1 MKAHSNPARILV
13 ASDSVDDATQ
23 IVHQLKVD
31 FAEIRASTDSEAAV
45 ADFESFKPDVLVLAF
60 DRLQKAQEYAVGLY
74 RFTKSHHVH
83 RTLLLCVR
91 EEVRSAFELC
101 KKGTFDDYVLYW
113 PHAQDGLR
121 LTMSVWNA
129 ARQNLAQAA
138 PGPSHLELVTH
149 IRQLGAV
156 NALLDQQMTEG
167 EGDPIAGS
175 LQQAE
180 GAVGA
185 AIDELHQRLI
195 GDRAGGIVDVKDR
208 AAFSRAFEQ
217 LKTKPV
223 ADVFKGAATALA
235 PAGAWTRQL
244 KEKLAPHMSILRAL
258 GDKVRAIKPLVLFV
272 EDDDIARKLTQK
284 VLEGKNYELV
294 FAHDGTA
301 ALGLLRDIR
310 PDLILMDV
318 NLPDID
324 GVTLTRKLKTVPR
337 LAEIPV
343 LMLTGDARQQTVEN
357 SMSAGA
363 AGFIVKP
370 YTREALIEKIDRFLS
385 TTA

>member
-1 MKAHSNPARILV
+1 MKTHSSPARILV

-23 IVHQLKVD
+23 IVSQLKAD
-31 FAEIRASTDSEAAV
+31 FAEIRASTDADTAV
-45 ADFESFKPDVLVLAF
+45 EDFESFKPDVLLLAF

-74 RFTKSHHVH
+74 RFTKSHHAH
-83 RTLLLCVR
+83 RTLLLCIK

-129 ARQNLAQAA
+129 ARQNVAQVA
-138 PGPSHLELVTH
+138 PGPSHVELVSH
-149 IRQLGAV
+149 VRQLGAM
-156 NALLDQQMTEG
+156 NAVLEQHMTE
-167 EGDPIAGS
+167 D
-175 LQQAE
+175 
-180 GAVGA
+180 A
-185 AIDELHQRLI
+185 AN
-195 GDRAGGIVDVKDR
+195 
-208 AAFSRAFEQ
+208 
-217 LKTKPV
+217 
-223 ADVFKGAATALA
+223 ALA
-235 PAGAWTRQL
+235 PAGASSRQL
-244 KEKLAPHMSILRAL
+244 KEKLAPHLSGLSVL

-272 EDDDIARKLTQK
+272 EDDDFARKLAEK

-294 FAHDGTA
+294 FANDGTA
-301 ALGLLRDIR
+301 ALGLLRGMR

-324 GVTLTRKLKTVPR
+324 GVSLTRKLKTVPR
-337 LAEIPV
+337 LAEIPI
-343 LMLTGDARQQTVEN
+343 LMLTGDARLQTVEN
-357 SMSAGA
+357 SRNAGA

-370 YTREALIEKIDRFLS
+370 FTRESLIEKIDRFLS